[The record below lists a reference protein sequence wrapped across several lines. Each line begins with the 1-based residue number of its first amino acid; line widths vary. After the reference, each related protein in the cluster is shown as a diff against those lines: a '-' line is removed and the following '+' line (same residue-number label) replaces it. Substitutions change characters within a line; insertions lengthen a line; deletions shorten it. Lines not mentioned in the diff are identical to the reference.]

1 MRVYLS
7 SADVVTPQCLEIMS
21 RVKNDTIPNI
31 ELEFSK
37 IVGEELPPNATVFA
51 MGSYVRKGD
60 ERVVPAPSVAQCLTK
75 PDILTRLGTAF
86 RLLATPPELPEF
98 EYTVIDDL
106 TDAIEFV
113 SSLSDYPKIVVDI
126 ETSGDI
132 SVDEAHPQRII
143 SIAITAGGMAYVF
156 TEELCQSGLFY
167 AAFCMFM
174 ERNGMVAVNGKFDLK
189 YFPDSKFRFVRDTQ
203 LAHYALF
210 PAAGAHGL
218 KDTTKKYFGF
228 EDWDEHAKQYTRK
241 AKYDTYEKFEDG
253 SWHDAREYSSGS
265 GFERIPRALLY
276 RYNAFDVYATW
287 HWDVLMEE
295 MLADDPDSQQV
306 LDHLMK
312 LSAMYM
318 GVEKRGIRL
327 DIPYLE
333 ELSATLTVEKAEAEA
348 KLNEIAEQPVNPR
361 SPLQVKKW
369 FSDHG
374 VQLKGTAEQIL
385 VDFVEE
391 ETKTY
396 NDAKAVFDHGRGR
409 KGFDTPGGWVE
420 TDEPLPALPPA
431 PEENQEVQF
440 AQQIL
445 VCRDYTKQLGT
456 YVDGYRNQAD
466 ADGIVRPGYKLSTS
480 TTGRLGGQGASML
493 TLPRDK
499 RLKKMV
505 LPYTDQHLVVGADL
519 SQAELRVMAC
529 ESMDEWL
536 IEAFQPDAP
545 DFFDNLLTNAYPTTD
560 WFELHHRVD
569 VTHECTET
577 EANFYNGKRASMK
590 GVVYGKSFGRGDI
603 AIAKAL
609 KIALYEAQR
618 LSEAFIRPGSMFAL
632 WREEITERA
641 LNGESIVTKFGR
653 HFQSELITKKNRQS
667 VINSALSFTSQSTA
681 SDICQSAALEV
692 DKNLPAYGAHLMGTI
707 HDAIYA
713 SVPKHEAELVGPMI
727 VREMAKAGKD
737 VYGDLVPFSASWGS
751 GKNLAEV

>member
-7 SADVVTPQCLEIMS
+7 SADVVTPQCLEIMA

-51 MGSYVRKGD
+51 MGSYARQGD

-98 EYTVIDDL
+98 EYTVIDDVS
-106 TDAIEFV
+106 DAIDFLN
-113 SSLSDYPKIVVDI
+113 SITDYPKIVVDI

-132 SVDEAHPQRII
+132 SVDEADPKRII

-156 TEELCQSGLFY
+156 TEEMCVDTVFY
-167 AAFCMFM
+167 QVFCAFM
-174 ERNGMVAVNGKFDLK
+174 ERNGMIAVNGKFDLK
-189 YFPDSKFRFVRDTQ
+189 YFPDSKVRFVRDTQ

-210 PAAGAHGL
+210 PAAGQHDL
-218 KDTTKKYFGF
+218 KNTTKKYFGF

-241 AKYDTYEKFEDG
+241 ASYDTYEKFEDG
-253 SWHDAREYSSGS
+253 SWHDARDYSSGS
-265 GFERIPRALLY
+265 GYERIPRDLLY

-295 MLADDPDSQQV
+295 YLADDPDSQKV
-306 LDHLMK
+306 LDLLMQ
-312 LSAMYM
+312 LSDMFM

-333 ELSATLTVEKAEAEA
+333 ELSGILTLEKAEAE
-348 KLNEIAEQPVNPR
+348 KLLNEIAEQDINPR

-374 VQLKGTAEQIL
+374 VQLKGTAEQVL
-385 VDFVEE
+385 VDFVEAE
-391 ETKTY
+391 PEESQETK
-396 NDAKAVFDHGRGR
+396 
-409 KGFDTPGGWVE
+409 
-420 TDEPLPALPPA
+420 
-431 PEENQEVQF
+431 F

-445 VCRDYTKQLGT
+445 VCRNYTKQLGT

-466 ADGIVRPGYKLSTS
+466 ANGIVRPGYKLTAS

-536 IEAFQPDAP
+536 IEAFQPGAP
-545 DFFDNLLTNAYPTTD
+545 DFFDNLLTNAYPRTD
-560 WFELHHRVD
+560 WIDLHACVNEHT
-569 VTHECTET
+569 VTEEQT
-577 EANFYNGKRASMK
+577 NFYNNKRASMK
-590 GVVYGKSFGRGDI
+590 GVVYGVSFGRGVP
-603 AIAKAL
+603 AISKAL
-609 KIALYEAQR
+609 KIPIFEAIQ
-618 LSEAFIRPGSMFAL
+618 LVDAFVRPGSMFAL
-632 WREEITERA
+632 WREEISERA
-641 LNGESIVTKFGR
+641 VNGESIVTKFGR
-653 HFQSELITKKNRQS
+653 HFQSELITKKNRQN

-681 SDICQSAALEV
+681 NDICLTAALEV
-692 DKNLPAYGAHLMGTI
+692 NKNLPAYGAHLMGTI

-713 SVPKHEAELVGPMI
+713 SAPKHEAELVGPML
-727 VREMAKAGKD
+727 VRELKKAGEA
-737 VYGDLVPFSASWGS
+737 VYGNLLPFDADWGS
-751 GKNLAEV
+751 GNNLAEV